1 MPECAP
7 VYMISLAPCDGRHP
21 RDHDAAFR
29 VICLMPR
36 LALCALVL
44 VAVAG
49 CRDVPTQLLRSPLP
63 TMDCPAD
70 IGMGPMANGKFLR
83 DSTKSRYVTFIID
96 GKVARWNYN
105 ASRGGPLE
113 IPGYPRTSEVKSVRM
128 LAESMS
134 FTEISRKYGT
144 CFGVNV
150 QVVETKSGNW
160 APAAAQVTTSAR

>member
-1 MPECAP
+1 
-7 VYMISLAPCDGRHP
+7 
-21 RDHDAAFR
+21 
-29 VICLMPR
+29 MPR

-44 VAVAG
+44 VAATSA
-49 CRDVPTQLLRSPLP
+49 CRDVPTQLLRNPLT

-105 ASRGGPLE
+105 ATKGGPLE
-113 IPGYPRTSEVKSVRM
+113 IPGYPRTAEVKSVRM

-134 FTEISRKYGT
+134 FTDISRKYGT
-144 CFGVNV
+144 CFGVAV
-150 QVVETKSGNW
+150 QLVETRSGNW
-160 APAAAQVTTSAR
+160 APVASPYTTAAR